1 MITVRQIERL
11 WTAKTYRKLVAELM
25 SARPEASVRLE
36 TALGRAV
43 PAAALALIR
52 LDELAQAHNPL
63 SRKLLNVL
71 LVGQEL
77 DGGWG
82 DPLTTALCLR
92 ALFCGHGQGE
102 AVQRALGYLANM
114 QKTEGIWP
122 REPLRRMSA
131 DAFTSAFILM
141 QLGDHPLFREAVRL
155 TDALDW
161 FAHNAATLD
170 PETAKL
176 WDKAS
181 LRCRARTV
189 DAAHLAVWS

>member
-1 MITVRQIERL
+1 MITVRQIQRL
-11 WTAKTYRKLVAELM
+11 WTAKSYRKLIAALM

-43 PAAALALIR
+43 PAAALAMIR

-92 ALFCGHGQGE
+92 ALLCAHGQGQ
-102 AVQRALGYLANM
+102 AVQRALSYLINM
-114 QKTEGIWP
+114 QKVEGIWP
-122 REPLRRMSA
+122 KEPLRRMPA

-141 QLGDHPLFREAVRL
+141 QLGDHPQFREAVRL

-161 FAHNAATLD
+161 FTQNAPRLD